1 MRPWIEKLLNHLE
14 TSGHSSS
21 CHSIVSDKID
31 VSFNKFNRE
40 GSISQIKII
49 DEETHTICRTNYIPI
64 TFYQDEYDA
73 LSELYLSLEK
83 EQRDKLIEYINNNL

>member
-14 TSGHSSS
+14 TFGQSSS
-21 CHSIVSDKID
+21 YNSITSDKLD

-40 GSISQIKII
+40 GYISQIKII
-49 DEETHTICRTNYIPI
+49 DEETRTVNRINYIPI

-83 EQRDKLIEYINNNL
+83 EQRDKLIKYINNNL